1 MSKKLH
7 RVSLMSLAARKE
19 DDKARALLIGNV
31 AKVDIGLMNRVN
43 HEKKETKNGWPEVVI
58 E

>member
-1 MSKKLH
+1 
-7 RVSLMSLAARKE
+7 MSLAARKE